1 MLFTAYLTIHEIF
14 FYSPL
19 FYVDFLDKVP
29 CSPVRY
35 WDMTLNFRFFCLRD
49 DRHRPPCQ
57 PNFFFF
63 FDAVDP
69 IQGFVHA
76 MKACYKLRCIQAL
89 CKISQCD
96 TARDCLQNTIKSIS
110 GSQPRVGLLPLIT
123 TTWKAGEGGLKIP
136 DHVGQLRL
144 SFNKK

>member
-63 FDAVDP
+63 FWCCGSNP
-69 IQGFVHA
+69 GFC
-76 MKACYKLRCIQAL
+76 ACYE
-89 CKISQCD
+89 SV
-96 TARDCLQNTIKSIS
+96 LQTEMHPGIVQDQSMWHSK
-110 GSQPRVGLLPLIT
+110 
-123 TTWKAGEGGLKIP
+123 
-136 DHVGQLRL
+136 RL
-144 SFNKK
+144 SPKHNKINLWFPAKSGTSAPNHNYLEGWGRRTENSRPCWAIETIFQ